1 MPIPYMLSEAQETY
15 GRRLL
20 PGLRRNGQIS
30 GRSRLPELFAK
41 NCLLVKGQNGVTEY
55 WPCKAD
61 MEAWSD
67 EKAKDELDNI

>member
-1 MPIPYMLSEAQETY
+1 MVEGSSQGCEGMGKYQE
-15 GRRLL
+15 GVEF
-20 PGLRRNGQIS
+20 Q
-30 GRSRLPELFAK
+30 
-41 NCLLVKGQNGVTEY
+41 NCLPRVVYWGKGKNGVAEY